1 MAVYADTISLSV
13 ANFVGFVVDFL
24 NVYLIRMRSLL
35 LATSLSFECEVVI
48 NVTLK
53 MVSNE
58 KEGILKQK

>member
-13 ANFVGFVVDFL
+13 ANFVGFVVDFP

-35 LATSLSFECEVVI
+35 LAASLSFECEVVI